1 MILATVLE
9 AGRYA
14 YPTSQMEKVSLLKGT
29 LFAQGLTNQQVTGRI
44 KPWTLSPARK
54 LAGYEVLMSKD

>member
-14 YPTSQMEKVSLLKGT
+14 YPTSQMEKVSPLKGT

-44 KPWTLSPARK
+44 KPLPQFPLWLPLKSAK
-54 LAGYEVLMSKD
+54 GS